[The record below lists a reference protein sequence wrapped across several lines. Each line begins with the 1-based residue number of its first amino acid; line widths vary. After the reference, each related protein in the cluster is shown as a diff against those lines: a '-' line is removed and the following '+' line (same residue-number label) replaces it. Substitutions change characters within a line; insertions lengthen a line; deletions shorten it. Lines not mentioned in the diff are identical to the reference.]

1 MISAMDAPPT
11 GPDPRT
17 DPTGPDPSPAA
28 PPPPPRR
35 LARRSDERLLGG
47 VAGGVADYLGIDVV
61 LVRLA
66 FVVAAFLGG
75 VGVIAYL
82 VGWIVLP
89 VAPTAPGVEA
99 AHADRRQL
107 IGYGLVALGLLT
119 IGGRLGWTIR
129 GGGAF
134 WPVLLIALGAAV
146 LWLRTRDTHDE
157 RGPAPGGPAAPA
169 SSATATAPTPTR
181 PMTPTPP
188 TRPMAGTEP
197 GAEAPTEPYT
207 GHASTAASPTPT
219 APRPRSYLGPVT
231 WSLLLVLVGAAWLLD
246 AAGVVDLDVG
256 VVLALALAV
265 VGGALVVSAWWG
277 RSRGLIALGI
287 PLVLVVGG
295 LGLVDV
301 PLDGGVGS
309 PTYRPTTIAAVHRSY
324 QLAIGDL
331 SLDLRRVDFTGG
343 RRHVHAQLGIGQLNV
358 TVPAGVR
365 VVVHGH
371 AGVGSVTALGRQ
383 SKECCPSSLRVD
395 RPGVS
400 GGGTLYLDAEVG
412 AGNVHVMRE
421 LERKDTLSGTS

>member
-1 MISAMDAPPT
+1 MISAMDAPPIE
-11 GPDPRT
+11 PDPLI
-17 DPTGPDPSPAA
+17 DPPGPDPSPAA

-47 VAGGVADYLGIDVV
+47 VAGGVADYLGVDVV

-66 FVVAAFLGG
+66 FVVTAFLGG

-82 VGWIVLP
+82 LGWIVLP

-99 AHADRRQL
+99 SHADRRQL
-107 IGYGLVALGLLT
+107 LGYGLVALGLLT
-119 IGGRLGWTIR
+119 IGGRLGWTI
-129 GGGAF
+129 GGDGAF

-146 LWLRTRDTHDE
+146 LWLRTRDTQEE
-157 RGPAPGGPAAPA
+157 RGPAPGVPA
-169 SSATATAPTPTR
+169 
-181 PMTPTPP
+181 PP
-188 TRPMAGTEP
+188 TAGTEP
-197 GAEAPTEPYT
+197 GVEAPTAPLT
-207 GHASTAASPTPT
+207 AHASPAASPPPA
-219 APRPRSYLGPVT
+219 APRPRSYLGAVT
-231 WSLLLVLVGAAWLLD
+231 WSLLLVLAGGAWLLD
-246 AAGVVDLDVG
+246 TAGAVDLDVG

-301 PLDGGVGS
+301 PLDGGIGN
-309 PTYRPTTIAAVHRSY
+309 PTYRPTAIGAVHRSY
-324 QLAIGDL
+324 ELAIGDL

-358 TVPAGVR
+358 TVPDGVR
-365 VVVHGH
+365 VVVDGH
-371 AGVGSVTALGRQ
+371 AGVGSITAFGRQ
-383 SKECCPSSLRVD
+383 SKECCPSNLRLD

-400 GGGTLYLDAEVG
+400 GGGTLFLDADVG
-412 AGNVHVMRE
+412 AGHVHVMRDLDRRE
-421 LERKDTLSGTS
+421 SISGTS

>member
-1 MISAMDAPPT
+1 MDAPPT
-11 GPDPRT
+11 GPDPWT

-82 VGWIVLP
+82 LGWIVLP

-107 IGYGLVALGLLT
+107 IGYGLVALGLAT

-129 GGGAF
+129 GDGAF

-146 LWLRTRDTHDE
+146 LWLRTRDTQDE
-157 RGPAPGGPAAPA
+157 RGPAPGAPA
-169 SSATATAPTPTR
+169 PPAPSATAPMPTVPTV
-181 PMTPTPP
+181 PT
-188 TRPMAGTEP
+188 AGTEP
-197 GAEAPTEPYT
+197 GVETPTEPYT
-207 GHASTAASPTPT
+207 GHARSAASPTPT
-219 APRPRSYLGPVT
+219 RPPRPPRPRSYLGAVT
-231 WSLLLVLVGAAWLLD
+231 WSLLLVLAGAAWLLD

-256 VVLALALAV
+256 VVLALALVV
-265 VGGALVVSAWWG
+265 VGGALVVSTWWG

-301 PLDGGVGS
+301 PLEGGIGN
-309 PTYRPTTIAAVHRSY
+309 PTYRPTTLGAVHRSY
-324 QLAIGDL
+324 DLAIGDL
-331 SLDLRRVDFTGG
+331 SVDLRRVDFTGA

-358 TVPAGVR
+358 TVPDGVR
-365 VVVHGH
+365 VVVDGH
-371 AGVGSVTALGRQ
+371 AGVGSVTAFGRQ
-383 SKECCPSSLRVD
+383 SKECCPSSLRLD

-400 GGGTLYLDAEVG
+400 GDGTLFLDADVG
-412 AGNVHVMRE
+412 AGNVHVMRGLDRRE
-421 LERKDTLSGTS
+421 TISGTS